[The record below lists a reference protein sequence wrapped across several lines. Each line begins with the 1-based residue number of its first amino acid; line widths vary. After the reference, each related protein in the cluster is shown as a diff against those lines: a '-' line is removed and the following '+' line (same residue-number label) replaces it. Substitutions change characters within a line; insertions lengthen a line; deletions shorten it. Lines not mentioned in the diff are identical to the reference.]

1 MQNNQF
7 KPGDRVSCIGDGLHI
22 ECKVINDPGI
32 EYLSILVLDP
42 VTNREVWVSR
52 SQIDYDKQYYRDKA
66 LNELGI

>member
-1 MQNNQF
+1 MQSNQF

-22 ECKVINDPGI
+22 ECKVVRDFGTS
-32 EYLSILVLDP
+32 SILVLDP

-52 SQIDYDKQYYRDKA
+52 SQIDYDKQYYRDKV